1 MCAHAQKP
9 LIDGNDQNIV
19 SALFFKQRAAVMA
32 WLGPLIGK
40 PRGWERVMR
49 RLVPLADCPRLP
61 QKWIRRE
68 GVSFLAQP
76 SVPIGYNVTYFGT
89 YEPELRALMR
99 RYLALG
105 GVAVDIGANV
115 GWHTLLM
122 ARLVGPNGRVLAVE
136 ANPSVRER
144 LSGHL
149 QANHLSSVTIVPSA
163 LGDQPG
169 RLRFLAPPVDS
180 LGAGDG
186 HVAGEKDKDSQHI
199 VETEVTTLDSLAE
212 QERLQRL
219 DFVKIDVEGFE
230 WPVLQGASATFAKFR
245 PVVCFEF
252 NSIYTGR
259 GEGDPVALCDYFGR
273 LDYELAVIT
282 RSGPRPLG
290 EGAWPD
296 CANLLAMPRERGEK
310 RLSRGNW

>member
-1 MCAHAQKP
+1 
-9 LIDGNDQNIV
+9 
-19 SALFFKQRAAVMA
+19 MA
-32 WLGPLIGK
+32 SLGPMIGK

-49 RLVPLADCPRLP
+49 RVVPLQDCPSLL

-68 GVSFLAQP
+68 GFSFLAKP
-76 SVPIGYNVTYFGT
+76 AVPIGYNVTFFGT

-99 RYLALG
+99 QYLVPG

-122 ARLVGPNGRVLAVE
+122 ARLVGPSGCVLAVE

-144 LSGHL
+144 LSEHL
-149 QANHLSSVTIVPSA
+149 QANRLSNVTIVPCA
-163 LGDQPG
+163 VGDQPG

-180 LGAGDG
+180 IGAGDG
-186 HVAGEKDKDSQHI
+186 HVAGENDKDSQHV
-199 VETEVTTLDSLAE
+199 VETEVTTLDAFAE
-212 QERLQRL
+212 QEGLQRL

-230 WPVLQGASATFAKFR
+230 WPVLQGAAETFAKFR

-252 NSIYTGR
+252 NYIYTGR
-259 GEGDPVALCDYFGR
+259 GEGDPEALRDYFGR
-273 LDYELAVIT
+273 LDYELAVVT
-282 RSGPRPLG
+282 RNGPRALG

-296 CANLLAMPRERGEK
+296 CANLLAMPR
-310 RLSRGNW
+310 